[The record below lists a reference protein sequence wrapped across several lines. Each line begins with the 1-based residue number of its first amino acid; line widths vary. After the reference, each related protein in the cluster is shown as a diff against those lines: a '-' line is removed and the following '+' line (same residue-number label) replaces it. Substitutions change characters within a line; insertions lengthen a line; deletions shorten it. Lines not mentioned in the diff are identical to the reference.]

1 MVCILFLGSTQLVSK
16 TGLLSKEADETITR
30 MLPLPFPFYFGS
42 SIELLIENMEM
53 FKIDKLLNLKSLREL
68 KLFTAVC

>member
-16 TGLLSKEADETITR
+16 MGLLSKEADDAITR

-42 SIELLIENMEM
+42 STELLKKTLEM
-53 FKIDKLLNLKSLREL
+53 FKIDKPLNLKSLKEE
-68 KLFTAVC
+68 

>member
-16 TGLLSKEADETITR
+16 MGLLSKEADDAITR

-42 SIELLIENMEM
+42 STELLKHGNVQNRQATKP
-53 FKIDKLLNLKSLREL
+53 KILKAGI
-68 KLFTAVC
+68 KPFTAVG